1 MRKRHL
7 CSLFV
12 TGLCLSSM
20 ACTAEEPVVPDAG
33 LTSTVDAAVTGI
45 DSGVVDMGVA
55 DAGVD
60 PVEAGVVIDAQQS
73 VADSGV
79 VFDAGAEPVDPLDA
93 LLDSWF
99 ANYNEGQDLSYLET
113 PGFAFPDGD
122 PEMEDLPTHRYYQ
135 GAAYGP
141 FSRNLLDFWQ
151 PVSDQ
156 PTPVV
161 VFIHGGGFTGGS
173 RTDLRENSSISRFL
187 NAGIAV
193 ASISYRWAYRNAAPA
208 LRSERPNNI
217 GEAHDR
223 NGTRIDYILRDCAR
237 SIQYLRYRARDWNI
251 NPERVGAWG
260 GSAGA
265 GCSMWT
271 GTVPDLAQ
279 ADHADPVLR
288 ESSRLRVIGHN
299 YGQPTYA
306 FDRWAALLGFSEQW
320 LARRLGP
327 KQVSVTQ
334 MTAEDF
340 LGTEEGRRLSRVL
353 DYYEHLDANDPP
365 FITTNQTENLPQNRI
380 NQGWQILHHVR
391 GHYALY
397 DRCQE
402 LGGRCAIKT
411 RERNEGFESDLIAFL
426 IEHLNAD

>member
-217 GEAHDR
+217 GETHDR

-237 SIQYLRYRARDWNI
+237 SIQYLRYRASDWNI
-251 NPERVGAWG
+251 NPERVAY
-260 GSAGA
+260 
-265 GCSMWT
+265 
-271 GTVPDLAQ
+271 V
-279 ADHADPVLR
+279 VL
-288 ESSRLRVIGHN
+288 
-299 YGQPTYA
+299 
-306 FDRWAALLGFSEQW
+306 
-320 LARRLGP
+320 
-327 KQVSVTQ
+327 
-334 MTAEDF
+334 
-340 LGTEEGRRLSRVL
+340 
-353 DYYEHLDANDPP
+353 
-365 FITTNQTENLPQNRI
+365 
-380 NQGWQILHHVR
+380 
-391 GHYALY
+391 
-397 DRCQE
+397 
-402 LGGRCAIKT
+402 
-411 RERNEGFESDLIAFL
+411 
-426 IEHLNAD
+426 